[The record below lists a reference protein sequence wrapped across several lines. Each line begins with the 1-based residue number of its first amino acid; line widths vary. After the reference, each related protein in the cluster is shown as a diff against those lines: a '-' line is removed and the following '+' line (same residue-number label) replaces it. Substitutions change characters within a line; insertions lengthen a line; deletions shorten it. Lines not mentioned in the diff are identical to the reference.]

1 MREPVSRLMALVVLI
16 VGIAC
21 FNYVSRNEAYAA
33 AQREQSNIVYLPI
46 IPVRSPEKTGDFD
59 VFHMGLYQ
67 SVQSHANDVTL
78 VAHKPALLRVYA
90 RMSQFTGAGPMT
102 LVRVDA
108 YRNGQFIGS
117 VTSELK
123 QVSPEPSADDMDST
137 YNIDLPLEWLSG
149 NLMLMATIDAPDSIS
164 EIDEGNNSLQA
175 TFQFQEV
182 VPLNLTIVPIN
193 YIDTV
198 TGITYSEAGHDPLSS
213 WLLSAFPVSDII
225 VHIHEPLTFTGDLRL
240 GDEWGRLLGEV
251 TTLWGNEVGA
261 GSSHIYYGLIP
272 NSSPEGAG
280 WFQGG
285 ISGLGWIGQRV
296 SVGLDVGEGTGS
308 SAAHEIG
315 HNFGRRHAPCGNP
328 SGVDPNF
335 PYQNASIGVFG
346 VDTLDERLLDPDLT
360 HDVMSYCGPEWVSDY
375 TYEGLFQDQS
385 LRGGNSAPT
394 SEGEFFGFVADSN
407 QLNSLRDDRPGSSF
421 YDLASKD
428 GYQIQLLDKEGQII
442 ATYPGLMFY
451 AEEEGVSV
459 GMFGANI
466 PETPE
471 TGRVATVH
479 VVSDGNVI
487 ARQNADTISGMK

>member
-1 MREPVSRLMALVVLI
+1 MRVPVSRLIALVVLI

-21 FNYVSRNEAYAA
+21 FNYLSRNDAYAA
-33 AQREQSNIVYLPI
+33 AQREQTNIVYLPI
-46 IPVRSPEKTGDFD
+46 IPVRSSEKTGDFD

-67 SVQSHANDVTL
+67 SVQSHDNDVTL
-78 VAHKPALLRVYA
+78 IAHKPALLRIYA
-90 RMSQFTGAGPMT
+90 RMSQFNGVGPMT
-102 LVRVDA
+102 LVRVNA

-117 VTSELK
+117 VTSDLIY
-123 QVSPEPSADDMDST
+123 VSSEPSADDMNST

-149 NLMLMATIDAPDSIS
+149 NLMLMASIDASDSIS
-164 EIDEGNNSLQA
+164 EINEGNNSFQA
-175 TFQFQEV
+175 SFQFQEV
-182 VPLNLTIVPIN
+182 APLNLTIVPIN

-198 TGITYSEAGHDPLSS
+198 TGMTYSEAGHDPLSS
-213 WLLSAFPVSDII
+213 WLLSAFPLSDII
-225 VHIHEPLTFTGDLRL
+225 VDIHEPLTFTGNLRI
-240 GDEWGRLLGEV
+240 GEEWGRLLGEV

-272 NSSPEGAG
+272 NSSSGGAG

-296 SVGLDVGEGTGS
+296 SVGLDVGEATGS

-328 SGVDPNF
+328 NGVDPNF

-385 LRGGNSAPT
+385 LRGGNSTPLG
-394 SEGEFFGFVADSN
+394 EGEFYGFIADSK
-407 QLNSLRDDRPGSSF
+407 QLNALRGIQSSSSLH
-421 YDLASKD
+421 DLASKD
-428 GYQIQLLDKEGQII
+428 DYDIQLLDNEGRII
-442 ATYPGLMFY
+442 ASYPGLIFF

-459 GMFGANI
+459 GMIGAII
-466 PETPE
+466 PGTTD
-471 TGRVATVH
+471 TGRIATVQ
-479 VVSDGNVI
+479 VVSDGIVI
-487 ARQNADTISGMK
+487 LGQNADTISGMK